1 LNEEREMKQLYYRV
15 EDPQGLHVR
24 PCVKLARFFRRWE
37 CHSIVEY
44 ESKTVSGKDGTALLK
59 LEVPQG
65 DLLLF
70 TVNGQQETEAYQQ
83 LKGVLQQ
90 LSEQNYQ

>member
-1 LNEEREMKQLYYRV
+1 
-15 EDPQGLHVR
+15 
-24 PCVKLARFFRRWE
+24 
-37 CHSIVEY
+37 VEY